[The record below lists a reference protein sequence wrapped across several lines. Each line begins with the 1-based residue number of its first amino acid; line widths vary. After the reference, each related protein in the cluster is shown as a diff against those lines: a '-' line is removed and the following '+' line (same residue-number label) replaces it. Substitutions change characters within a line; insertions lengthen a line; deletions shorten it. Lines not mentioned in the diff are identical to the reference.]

1 MDKNGQIIG
10 YTCGVYDMF
19 HVGHLNLLRNAK
31 GMCDKLIVGVT
42 TDELVSYKN
51 KKAIIPFDERVEIIK
66 SIKYVDAVIPQ
77 ENMDKFSACEKIKAD
92 YLFVGDDWYGT
103 EKWKNYEEELKK
115 IGTKVVYFPYTKH
128 TSSTILR
135 EALKKIQEEDE

>member
-19 HVGHLNLLRNAK
+19 HIGHLNLLRNAK
-31 GMCDKLIVGVT
+31 SMCDKLIVGVT

-51 KKAIIPFDERVEIIK
+51 KQAIIPFDERVEIVK

-77 ENMDKFSACEKIKAD
+77 ENMDKFSACKKIKAD

-103 EKWKNYEEELKK
+103 EKWNNYEKELEK
-115 IGTKVVYFPYTKH
+115 IGTKIIYFPYTKH
-128 TSSTILR
+128 TSSTILK
-135 EALKKIQEEDE
+135 EALRKINEEK